1 MGNLSSSTLKCHISL
16 MIYCHIHVYHVLSVV
31 SDLPSQIYVEGG
43 GVLLGILGGSVP
55 LGPPYF
61 RVKNVIFHTCSDKG
75 LKF

>member
-43 GVLLGILGGSVP
+43 GTLGNS
-55 LGPPYF
+55 
-61 RVKNVIFHTCSDKG
+61 
-75 LKF
+75 